1 LFSSLILVSYVL
13 MTKTTRVLLLVLILV
28 LLLAGARWYLAPKNP
43 DPSNIAQVLTAQQP
57 TSLPTPPTGE
67 AQQEVIVPDTVI
79 ASIQPSDG
87 AQLIP
92 VE

>member
-1 LFSSLILVSYVL
+1 
-13 MTKTTRVLLLVLILV
+13 MTKTTRMLLLVLILV
-28 LLLAGARWYLAPKNP
+28 LVLAGARWYLAPKNP
-43 DPSNIAQVLTAQQP
+43 DPSSIAQILTAQQP
-57 TSLPTPPTGE
+57 TSVPTPPTGE